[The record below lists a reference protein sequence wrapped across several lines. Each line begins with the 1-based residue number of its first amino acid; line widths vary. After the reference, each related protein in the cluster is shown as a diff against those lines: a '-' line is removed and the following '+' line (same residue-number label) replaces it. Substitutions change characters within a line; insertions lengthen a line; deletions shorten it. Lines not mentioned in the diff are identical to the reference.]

1 MAEAGIGVTPRFLHD
16 KQRAVECHHRFSMA
30 YRACVAVRGI
40 ATCPGWSRPGRAA
53 ARRTFKASGM
63 RSVARG
69 THARARGR
77 GMHSFRFCSSHPTRC
92 DPGAE
97 RDANSKCSEQ
107 RAAARA
113 WQIWM
118 DTIASGGSVFGR
130 RQRSIAGTLRRRA
143 ALKRLSVAGKP
154 RSEAG
159 IAH

>member
-1 MAEAGIGVTPRFLHD
+1 MAEAGSGVTPRSLHD

-40 ATCPGWSRPGRAA
+40 ATCPGRSRPGRAA

-69 THARARGR
+69 THARARSR
-77 GMHSFRFCSSHPTRC
+77 GMHSFRFVHRIQSAAIPVPSATPT
-92 DPGAE
+92 A
-97 RDANSKCSEQ
+97 SSEQ

-113 WQIWM
+113 CQIWM
-118 DTIASGGSVFGR
+118 DTIASGGLVFGR
-130 RQRSIAGTLRRRA
+130 RQRSIAGTFRRRA
-143 ALKRLSVAGKP
+143 ALKRLSVADKP